1 MQNINRQFG
10 DVRRPNVGV
19 RDIGGVEQGFVGA
32 YGSYAMASGTTQA
45 NLEDVR
51 KELKVLQDERVVLN
65 GKVASATQAVIKN
78 NELAKKGNA
87 GWTSCKN
94 SDCKGHHSASRCGNC
109 RKPFQTMID
118 TANSNKTLLASA
130 VKSAVDNLKAKDS
143 QIAQAG
149 DTIASL
155 LESIAA
161 ENQAEQTLADSG
173 TSSEEIAINAK
184 ADADAIIIAAQ
195 TEAETK
201 ASGKKTR
208 NLIIALTVVAAVAI
222 GVVFMIKKIRKK
234 K

>member
-19 RDIGGVEQGFVGA
+19 KDIGGVEQGFVGA

-51 KELKVLQDERVVLN
+51 KELKALQDERVVLN
-65 GKVASATQAVIKN
+65 GKLASATQAVIQN
-78 NELAKKGNA
+78 TELAKRGNA

-94 SDCKGHHSASRCGNC
+94 SDCKSTHTAKRCSAC
-109 RKPFQTMID
+109 RTKYQIMMD
-118 TANSNKTLLASA
+118 TANSRKTGLAAA
-130 VKSAVDNLKAKDS
+130 VATAVSNLKAKDS
-143 QIAQAG
+143 QIEQAG
-149 DTIASL
+149 KTIASL

-208 NLIIALTVVAAVAI
+208 NLIIAFTVVAAVAI

-234 K
+234 